1 MNNPQLMVAFTI
13 QMIDGSTASGAV
25 AVPGA
30 DPVAACNAVAGAIRS
45 RNTKYTRHPALAGI
59 DPAQV
64 EDVSV
69 QCIGVA

>member
-1 MNNPQLMVAFTI
+1 MVAFTI

-25 AVPGA
+25 AVPGT
-30 DPVAACNAVAGAIRS
+30 DPAAASHAVAGAIRS
-45 RNTKYTRHPALAGI
+45 RNAKYTRHPSLAGI

-69 QCIGVA
+69 QCIGPA